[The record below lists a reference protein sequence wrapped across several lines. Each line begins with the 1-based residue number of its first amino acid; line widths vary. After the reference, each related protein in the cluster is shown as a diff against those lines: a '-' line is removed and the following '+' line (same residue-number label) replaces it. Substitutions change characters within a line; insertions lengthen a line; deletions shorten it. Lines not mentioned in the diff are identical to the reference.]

1 MLLSQVLK
9 HEQRFS
15 HGEIGFQVGGGES
28 TVNKEPELLGC
39 DMFSNLPPFV
49 RLECQV

>member
-1 MLLSQVLK
+1 MGRQDSRSGV
-9 HEQRFS
+9 
-15 HGEIGFQVGGGES
+15 GGES

-39 DMFSNLPPFV
+39 DIFSNLPPFV